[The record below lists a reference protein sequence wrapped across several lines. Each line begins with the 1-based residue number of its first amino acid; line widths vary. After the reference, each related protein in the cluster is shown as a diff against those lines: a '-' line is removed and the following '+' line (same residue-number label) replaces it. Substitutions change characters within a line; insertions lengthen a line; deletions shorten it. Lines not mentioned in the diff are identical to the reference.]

1 MGKKYHELTSE
12 EKMKGWITLFVM
24 AFLILFY
31 FKCCSNDEK
40 SVEVKKAEV
49 VLTPEQKSK
58 QHTKTDAFV
67 EAISVVRNQ
76 LKAPSTADFGY
87 DSENGCKQMNDS
99 SFVVKNY
106 VDSENS
112 FGAKLRSEFLCL
124 VYYTSDNKV
133 HVEILEFKQ
142 P

>member
-1 MGKKYHELTSE
+1 MTVNEKPTLKIKILVWLIMIFLFLFIYNKCRNILDGNDVPIKKEIELTP
-12 EKMKGWITLFVM
+12 
-24 AFLILFY
+24 A
-31 FKCCSNDEK
+31 
-40 SVEVKKAEV
+40 
-49 VLTPEQKSK
+49 QKSK
-58 QHTKTDAFV
+58 QHTKTEAFV
-67 EAISVVRNQ
+67 EAISTVRKQ

-124 VYYTSDNKV
+124 VYYTSDNKA